1 MEDFITAIGLLFVI
15 EGALYALFPITMR
28 KMIAQ
33 AISMPVGQ
41 IRIAGLIAAALGLFI
56 VALVRY
62 GMI

>member
-41 IRIAGLIAAALGLFI
+41 MRIAGLIAAALGLFI

>member
-33 AISMPVGQ
+33 ALSMPVGQ
-41 IRIAGLIAAALGLFI
+41 MRIAGVIAATFGLLI

-62 GMI
+62 GVI